1 MPNFGASRGID
12 VRLGSENM
20 NAIVFDIDN
29 TLTPPREPLDK
40 DMAERL
46 SALGRPFA
54 LAAGSD
60 RELLMSQFFEPL
72 HAHGYRGEFDAFICN
87 GASRYRCQ
95 CGDTLRVSAI
105 DEFSLRAHL
114 GAENFGQLVSLL
126 DQLLG
131 DPRFALPSRV
141 PILGERIV
149 DRQAMINLAPSGR
162 LKGALSDAARRS
174 RDQFVAFDV
183 ETGYRAR
190 LMPVL
195 RRAIDERLPD
205 NDLLLT
211 LGGQTSFDIVV
222 RGRDKSF
229 AVRTLLDEGIER
241 VTYVGDALFP
251 GGNDAAVADFVA
263 SWPGG
268 NCPVDVIAV
277 SDFRHTA
284 ALMDGWARETQS

>member
-1 MPNFGASRGID
+1 
-12 VRLGSENM
+12 M

-46 SALGRPFA
+46 AALGQPFA

-87 GASRYRCQ
+87 GASRYRCE
-95 CGDTLRVSAI
+95 CGDSLRVTPI

-114 GAENFGQLVSLL
+114 GSDGFAQLSSLL
-126 DQLLG
+126 EELLA
-131 DPRFALPSRV
+131 DPRFALPASV

-162 LKGALSDAARRS
+162 LKGALSTAARQS
-174 RDQFVAFDV
+174 RDQFVAFDAK
-183 ETGYRAR
+183 TGYRAR

-195 RRAIDERLPD
+195 RRALDERLPD

-229 AVRTLLDEGIER
+229 AVRTLLEEGIER

-268 NCPVDVIAV
+268 NCPVEVIEV
-277 SDFRHTA
+277 SGFEQTA
-284 ALMDGWARETQS
+284 ALMDRWARERRS

>member
-1 MPNFGASRGID
+1 
-12 VRLGSENM
+12 
-20 NAIVFDIDN
+20 
-29 TLTPPREPLDK
+29 
-40 DMAERL
+40 
-46 SALGRPFA
+46 
-54 LAAGSD
+54 
-60 RELLMSQFFEPL
+60 MSQFFEPL

-95 CGDTLRVSAI
+95 CGDALRLTAI
-105 DEFSLRAHL
+105 DEFSLRSHL
-114 GAENFGQLVSLL
+114 GAGAFEQLISLL
-126 DQLLG
+126 QELLA
-131 DPRFALPSRV
+131 DPRFALPASV
-141 PILGERIV
+141 VVLGERIV

-162 LKGALSDAARRS
+162 LKGALSAEARQS
-174 RDQFVAFDV
+174 RDQFVAFDA

-195 RRAIDERLPD
+195 RQAIDERLPG

-229 AVRTLLDEGIER
+229 AVRTLLEEGIEH

-268 NCPVDVIAV
+268 SCPVDVIEVA
-277 SDFRHTA
+277 DFRQTA
-284 ALMDGWARETQS
+284 ALMDRWARESRG

>member
-1 MPNFGASRGID
+1 
-12 VRLGSENM
+12 M

-29 TLTPPREPLDK
+29 TLTPPREALDK
-40 DMAERL
+40 DMAQRL

-87 GASRYRCQ
+87 GASRYRCHS
-95 CGDTLRVSAI
+95 GDALRVTAI
-105 DEFSLRAHL
+105 DEFSLRGHL
-114 GAENFGQLVSLL
+114 GASRFAALVSLL
-126 DQLLG
+126 EELLA
-131 DPRFALPSRV
+131 DRRFALPANV
-141 PILGERIV
+141 PILGERII
-149 DRQAMINLAPSGR
+149 DREAMINLAPSGR
-162 LKGALSDAARRS
+162 LKGALSAAARQS
-174 RDQFVAFDV
+174 RDQFVAFDA

-195 RRAIDERLPD
+195 RRELDQRLPD

-229 AVRTLLDEGIER
+229 AVRTLLEEGVER

-268 NCPVDVIAV
+268 DCPVDVIAV
-277 SDFRHTA
+277 SDFRQTA
-284 ALMDGWARETQS
+284 ALMDQWARESQR